1 MTTPNDKFLIQCSS
15 KVRFFPF
22 TILGPEF
29 LTSTISSPPPPPV
42 QDSVFLCRLPQQFRE
57 VECNKSDLKVIYLDS
72 NISSPLFSKLFY
84 TKKWLFSLRFCK
96 SVNTFLKLSFFNFP
110 PGPMSLQ
117 FSPTAFVGGDGE
129 VDFLK
134 SFYIKKIKL

>member
-1 MTTPNDKFLIQCSS
+1 MLFQGA
-15 KVRFFPF
+15 FFPVYY
-22 TILGPEF
+22 LGTGIF
-29 LTSTISSPPPPPV
+29 NLNYLLSYPPV
-42 QDSVFLCRLPQQFRE
+42 QDSVFLCQLPQQFRE
-57 VECNKSDLKVIYLDS
+57 VECNESDLKLSYLDS

-84 TKKWLFSLRFCK
+84 TKKRLFSLRFCK

-117 FSPTAFVGGDGE
+117 FTPTAFVGGDGE

-134 SFYIKKIKL
+134 SFYMKKIKL